1 MIDTT
6 MYYIDSVPH
15 ARQQVTIART
25 LNETRECEELPIL
38 LRTKSKRVVIILV
51 LRQWNR
57 AYSHIIV
64 QN

>member
-38 LRTKSKRVVIILV
+38 LRTKSKRVVIIL
-51 LRQWNR
+51 
-57 AYSHIIV
+57 Y
-64 QN
+64 